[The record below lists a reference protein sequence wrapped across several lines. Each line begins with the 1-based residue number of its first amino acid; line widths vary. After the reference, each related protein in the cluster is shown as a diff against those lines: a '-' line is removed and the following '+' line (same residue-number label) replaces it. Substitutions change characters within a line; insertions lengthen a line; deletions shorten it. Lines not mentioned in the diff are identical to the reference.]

1 VEPVKAAKLY
11 RIARRELGPDLAELG
26 FMRLPT
32 GGVASW
38 YRQEGDRWL
47 MIAFQSDPRNAPS
60 RGGYRFTIEFRLSR
74 EPKLWADGPW
84 DRFSYLLSASAR
96 EELRWLEN
104 ATIAHLPPPG
114 LEAFLADWQ
123 LIPEPYDPNHDIWFR
138 QSGEADVL
146 AIMAFIRENIAAVID
161 RFMTAAADTL
171 REDPAA
177 REARIAEARKAAAK
191 AWR

>member
-1 VEPVKAAKLY
+1 MEPVKAAKLY
-11 RIARRELGPDLAELG
+11 QIARRELGPDLAELG
-26 FMRLPT
+26 FKRLPT

-38 YRQEGDRWL
+38 YRPQGDRWL
-47 MIAFQSDPRNAPS
+47 IVAFAPHPRNDAS
-60 RGGYRFTIEFRLSR
+60 SGGYRFTIEFRLSR
-74 EPKLWADGPW
+74 EPKLWADGPS
-84 DRFSYLLSASAR
+84 DRFTYLLSADAR

-114 LEAFLADWQ
+114 AGSFPADWR

-138 QSGEADVL
+138 QAGDADVL
-146 AIMAFIRENIAAVID
+146 AIMRFIRENLATVID

-177 REARIAEARKAAAK
+177 RQARIAEARKAAAR